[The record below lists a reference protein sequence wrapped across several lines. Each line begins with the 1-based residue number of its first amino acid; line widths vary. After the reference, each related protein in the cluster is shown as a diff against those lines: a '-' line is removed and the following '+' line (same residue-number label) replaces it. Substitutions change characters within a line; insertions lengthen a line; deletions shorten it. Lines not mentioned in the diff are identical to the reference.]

1 MAEIRLDAQSLKYMV
16 TRYAGKPLLFAKEIL
31 KRDCDTW
38 QVDAL
43 NATALPINR
52 RISRSAGH
60 SVGKS
65 WFAAILALHRLC
77 TLAEAQTIVTSATY
91 AQLMTRLFPTIIK
104 LIQGSMIPNWFDC
117 TSETV
122 KLKGL
127 SSNWIKAQPW
137 NKSNSESFAGLH
149 VTSPCLI
156 ADEASAI
163 DDTVFEAFEGSM
175 QHANS
180 LLVMLG
186 NPLYRTGALFD
197 SGNGKR
203 NLYNY
208 ANISCLDSKYTSPI
222 WIKEMA
228 DTYGADSD
236 VYRVRVLGEFPQ
248 SETEGFIRE
257 ADIKAAVNRQ
267 TVPTNESIVGGLD
280 VARYGSDAS
289 VLYLRQGNRSH
300 MLKRWHQRDPMDVC
314 EEVSQIINEH
324 GVALVAVDAHG
335 VGGPVADR
343 LRKLQPSKIIDI
355 NLSADGGRQYYNR
368 RTALWGASRDWIKY
382 GSIPDDKDLIASGSS
397 LLYTYD
403 NKGRFQLESKDLAKK
418 RGVHSPDAWDAL
430 SYSFGI
436 TVPPKGTSSAKY
448 VPQTMNISCF

>member
-38 QVDAL
+38 QVNAL
-43 NATALPINR
+43 NATATPLNR

-91 AQLMTRLFPTIIK
+91 AQLTTRLYPTIVK
-104 LIQGSMIPNWFDC
+104 LIQGSIIPNWFDV
-117 TSETV
+117 TSETIRI
-122 KLKGL
+122 KGL

-149 VTSPCLI
+149 VHSPCLI

-163 DDTVFEAFEGSM
+163 DDMIFEAFEGSM
-175 QHANS
+175 QHPNS

-197 SGNGKR
+197 SGNSKR
-203 NLYNY
+203 NLFNY
-208 ANISCLDSKYTSPI
+208 DNISCLDSKYTSPV

-228 DTYGADSD
+228 DTYGIDSD
-236 VYRVRVLGEFPQ
+236 VYRVRVLGQFPQ

-257 ADIKAAVNRQ
+257 ADIRSAINRS
-267 TVPTNESIVGGLD
+267 TIATNDGIQGGLD

-289 VLYLRQGNRSH
+289 VLILRQGNRIV
-300 MLKRWHQRDPMDVC
+300 LIKRWHQRDPMDVC
-314 EEVSQIINEH
+314 EEVSQLINQH
-324 GVALVAVDAHG
+324 NVQIVGVDAHG

-343 LRKLQPSKIIDI
+343 LRKLQPNKIIDI
-355 NLSADGGRQYYNR
+355 NLSADGGKQYYNR
-368 RTALWGASRDWIKY
+368 RTALWGATRDWIKY
-382 GSIPDDKDLIASGSS
+382 GSIPDDKDLVASGSS

-403 NKGRFQLESKDLAKK
+403 SKGRFQLESKELAKK

-430 SYSFGI
+430 SYSFGVTI
-436 TVPPKGTSSAKY
+436 PNQGTSSSK
-448 VPQTMNISCF
+448 PLPMQMNINCF